1 MDMDFILK
9 NTSDFRENLVKRLKD
24 SDYAREFLN
33 ASLEAYKEDGN
44 EEAYS
49 RAIEYVKEAQGGID
63 KLYDLGR
70 VRRERKVVFAV
81 NAKSCSP

>member
-9 NTSDFRENLVKRLKD
+9 NTSDYTENLIKRLQD
-24 SDYAREFLN
+24 PDYAREFLN

-44 EEAYS
+44 EAAYL
-49 RAIEYVKEAQGGID
+49 RAIRYVTEAQGGID

-70 VRRERKVVFAV
+70 IRRERKKEAV
-81 NAKSCSP
+81 AV